1 LTTWLGVYDL
11 AYAMVLDW
19 DIEIRRR
26 LEIPILR
33 SYHSQLIKNGVTDY
47 PWEQLYDDYKLC
59 VAMGVYV
66 ATEYFRSGVDSPWV
80 STWLLM
86 LRRALTA
93 CDDLNCKE
101 DW

>member
-1 LTTWLGVYDL
+1 
-11 AYAMVLDW
+11 MVLDW

-33 SYHSQLIKNGVTDY
+33 SYHSQLIKNGVIGY